1 MAGVMRWLAVAALA
15 LAVSY
20 SFNNSPVFLQF
31 SVQADTLYPA
41 LLTEDLRADLGAA
54 LRFTPS
60 RTPSFLPDLLV
71 ALSIDAVT
79 GNWRLAFWLLGAAA
93 FTLLAGLGG
102 WIAAL
107 VTGRRVGACALTLAW
122 LMALLLLAGLG
133 FHLWASSEQ
142 RPMEV
147 FDANLPV
154 NPQTLLMLP
163 IWHGGG
169 FVIGDIETHEPYCAE
184 AARQLDMPVISI
196 DYRLA
201 PEHPFP
207 AAPDDCEAATRWIA
221 DNIPCT
227 GLILSGDSA
236 GGNLAIVTAMALRDK
251 AASKPVIAQYPIY
264 PTVDDHGR
272 WPSYGA
278 FKKGYLL
285 TEETMDFFMSSY
297 AGDGS
302 WRIEPL
308 KHDQKG
314 MPPTVII
321 TAGLDPLRDQGR
333 AYAAKLIETG
343 IRTTY
348 LEASGNIHGFICLR
362 KGIPSSHQDITN
374 GINALKQLLG
384 ELAA

>member
-1 MAGVMRWLAVAALA
+1 MSDHFVRPDTVAFLTFLNGQDGPAMHEIPIADARNMMLAMRHVADADVGDIAVKR
-15 LAVSY
+15 
-20 SFNNSPVFLQF
+20 
-31 SVQADTLYPA
+31 D
-41 LLTEDLRADLGAA
+41 
-54 LRFTPS
+54 
-60 RTPSFLPDLLV
+60 
-71 ALSIDAVT
+71 LSIPGPVGTIPA
-79 GNWRLAFWLLGAAA
+79 RLYDTRTDRAA
-93 FTLLAGLGG
+93 GP
-102 WIAAL
+102 
-107 VTGRRVGACALTLAW
+107 V
-122 LMALLLLAGLG
+122 M
-133 FHLWASSEQ
+133 
-142 RPMEV
+142 V
-147 FDANLPV
+147 FY
-154 NPQTLLMLP
+154 
-163 IWHGGG
+163 HGGG

-207 AAPDDCEAATRWIA
+207 AAPEDCEAATRWIA

-264 PTVDDHGR
+264 PTVDDHAR
-272 WPSYGA
+272 WPSYDA

-285 TEETMDFFMSSY
+285 TEESMDFFMSSY

-308 KHDQKG
+308 KHDQND
-314 MPPTVII
+314 MPPTVIF

-374 GINALKQLLG
+374 GFNALKQLLG
-384 ELAA
+384 ELGA

>member
-1 MAGVMRWLAVAALA
+1 MSDHFVRPDTEAFLTFLNGQDGPAMHEIPISDARNMMLAMRHVADADVGDIAVKR
-15 LAVSY
+15 
-20 SFNNSPVFLQF
+20 
-31 SVQADTLYPA
+31 D
-41 LLTEDLRADLGAA
+41 
-54 LRFTPS
+54 
-60 RTPSFLPDLLV
+60 
-71 ALSIDAVT
+71 LSIPGPAGT
-79 GNWRLAFWLLGAAA
+79 IPARLYDTRTDRAA
-93 FTLLAGLGG
+93 GP
-102 WIAAL
+102 
-107 VTGRRVGACALTLAW
+107 V
-122 LMALLLLAGLG
+122 M
-133 FHLWASSEQ
+133 
-142 RPMEV
+142 V
-147 FDANLPV
+147 FY
-154 NPQTLLMLP
+154 
-163 IWHGGG
+163 HGGG

-207 AAPDDCEAATRWIA
+207 AAPEDCEAATRWIA

-264 PTVDDHGR
+264 PTVDDHAR
-272 WPSYGA
+272 WPSYDA

-285 TEETMDFFMSSY
+285 TEESMDFFMSSY

-308 KHDQKG
+308 KQDQND

-374 GINALKQLLG
+374 GLNALKQLLG
-384 ELAA
+384 ELGA